1 MVRMS
6 LMIHQTGQIQIC
18 FRNMFQL
25 NPNWNIYCMSMRWG
39 MTVDCTNVRGWLLYT
54 FYLIKTV
61 PFFYND
67 TLGIYL
73 YEN

>member
-1 MVRMS
+1 
-6 LMIHQTGQIQIC
+6 
-18 FRNMFQL
+18 
-25 NPNWNIYCMSMRWG
+25 

-73 YEN
+73 YDN